1 MKKSA
6 IRSSGTPLVSGRRTM
21 TNRKLAT
28 QHVAKIRNVA
38 PMPMASRIS
47 GKTNETTKFAAH
59 SENTEMPVHAAL
71 YCGGKISELST
82 K

>member
-1 MKKSA
+1 
-6 IRSSGTPLVSGRRTM
+6 
-21 TNRKLAT
+21 
-28 QHVAKIRNVA
+28 
-38 PMPMASRIS
+38 MPMASRIS

-82 K
+82 QVTWPTVAWNTKM